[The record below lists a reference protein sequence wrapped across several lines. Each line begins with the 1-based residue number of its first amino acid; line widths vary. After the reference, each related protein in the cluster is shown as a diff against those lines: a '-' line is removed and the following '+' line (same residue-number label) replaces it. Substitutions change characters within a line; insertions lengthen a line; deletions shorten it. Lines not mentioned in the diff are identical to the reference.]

1 VANVFEIATNFNF
14 QTFSSSFMQVA
25 YDANSLIVQQSVQ
38 MVACQDSVKIKQFA
52 TRTQTISGFSNFVFT
67 MAYGIGWDFVKQYV
81 TFIPQTP

>member
-1 VANVFEIATNFNF
+1 MKI
-14 QTFSSSFMQVA
+14 A